1 MNELKTL
8 RGEMRQQESMAKH
21 TSWKVGGPARQF
33 YRPADR
39 DDLSLFLGQL
49 PEDEMLAWVGLGS
62 NLLVRDGGFEG
73 TVVHTKGCL
82 TELVDIDG
90 SHFMAEAGVS
100 CAVAARHAARKGL
113 VGLEFFAGI
122 PGTVGGALAMNA
134 GAFAGETWKVI
145 ESVEMIRRDGSV
157 VRRFPDEFEI
167 GYREVS
173 LRHENE
179 WFLSAVF
186 KLEKGDTQQ
195 ARHAIKELL
204 EKRGSSQ
211 PIGQASCGSTFRNP
225 EGDFAAR
232 LIESCDLKGECI
244 GDACVSE
251 KHANFVIN
259 QGEASASD
267 IETLVQL
274 MQDRVLA
281 KTGIR
286 LQREFHIVGQS
297 PDQVGLKGEVG

>member
-1 MNELKTL
+1 MNVLKTL

-49 PEDEMLAWVGLGS
+49 PEEELLAWVGLGS
-62 NLLVRDGGFEG
+62 NLLVREGGFNG
-73 TVVHTKGCL
+73 SVVHTRGCL
-82 TELVDIDG
+82 TQIVDMDEF
-90 SHFMAEAGVS
+90 HFMAEAGVS
-100 CAVAARHAARKGL
+100 CAVAARHAAKKGL

-134 GAFAGETWKVI
+134 GAFDGETWKAV
-145 ESVEMIRRDGSV
+145 ETVEMIRRDGSV
-157 VRRFPDEFEI
+157 IRRYPDEFKI
-167 GYREVS
+167 GYREVG
-173 LRHENE
+173 LPFENE

-195 ARHAIKELL
+195 AQNAIKDLL
-204 EKRGSSQ
+204 EKRGNSQ

-225 EGDFAAR
+225 PGDYAAR
-232 LIESCDLKGECI
+232 LIESCGLKGECV

-259 QGEASASD
+259 QGKASAAD
-267 IETLVQL
+267 IEALVQM
-274 MQDRVLA
+274 MQDRVLE
-281 KTGIR
+281 KTGVR

-297 PDQVGLKGEVG
+297 LE

>member
-1 MNELKTL
+1 
-8 RGEMRQQESMAKH
+8 MAKH
-21 TSWKVGGPARQF
+21 TSWKVGGPARHF

-39 DDLSLFLGQL
+39 DDLSLFLSQL
-49 PEDEMLAWVGLGS
+49 PVNENLAWVGLGS
-62 NLLVRDGGFEG
+62 NLLVRDGGFDG
-73 TVVHTKGCL
+73 TVIHTKGCL
-82 TELVDIDG
+82 TQLIDVDD

-134 GAFAGETWKVI
+134 GAFGGETWQLV
-145 ESVEMIRRDGSV
+145 EYVEMIRRDGQV
-157 VRRFPDEFEI
+157 VRRYPNEFEVA
-167 GYREVS
+167 YREVK
-173 LRHENE
+173 LPRADE

-186 KLEKGDTQQ
+186 KMEKGDTEAAQKT
-195 ARHAIKELL
+195 IKNLL

-225 EGDFAAR
+225 EGDHAAR
-232 LIESCDLKGECI
+232 LIESCGFKGVCV

-259 QGEASASD
+259 QGKASAAD
-267 IETLVQL
+267 IEVLVQK
-274 MQDRVLA
+274 MQDTVFE

-286 LQREFHIVGQS
+286 LQREFHIVGEAA
-297 PDQVGLKGEVG
+297 DKGVMQ

>member
-1 MNELKTL
+1 MKTL

-39 DDLSLFLGQL
+39 DDLSLFLSQL
-49 PEDEMLAWVGLGS
+49 PETERLEWVGLGS
-62 NLLVRDGGFEG
+62 NLLVRDGGFDG
-73 TVVHTKGCL
+73 TVIHTKGCL
-82 TELVDIDG
+82 TKLVDLDD

-134 GAFAGETWKVI
+134 GAFGGETWERV
-145 ESVEMIRRDGSV
+145 EYVEMIKRDGLII
-157 VRRFPDEFEI
+157 RRYPDEFDVN
-167 GYREVS
+167 YREVG
-173 LRHENE
+173 LPNEDE
-179 WFLSAVF
+179 WFLSVTF
-186 KLEKGDTQQ
+186 KLEKGDTDAAQKS
-195 ARHAIKELL
+195 IKDLL
-204 EKRGSSQ
+204 ERRGSSQ

-225 EGDFAAR
+225 EGDHAAR
-232 LIESCDLKGECI
+232 LIESCGLKGVCV

-259 QGEASASD
+259 QGKANAAD
-267 IETLVQL
+267 IEALVQK
-274 MQDRVLA
+274 MQDTVFE
-281 KTGIR
+281 KTGVR
-286 LQREFHIVGQS
+286 LQREFHIVGEM
-297 PDQVGLKGEVG
+297 LEKGVAQ